1 MQGCIQGGVG
11 TGAHETDTQG
21 SNLTE
26 RELAMPPGGQRTVCG
41 SLPSLPGT
49 PTLPL
54 FLHRSSLAPWDLP
67 HNPSHFKLSFQFT
80 ALFQSAASQTPREQ
94 GAGQRMLTGA
104 PPGPPI
110 STPPNKCHM
119 RPAGPTQ
126 PRQGSQSEWPFRQM
140 SQAKEE

>member
-26 RELAMPPGGQRTVCG
+26 RELAMPPPPPGGPEDCLRLTPLTPG

-54 FLHRSSLAPWDLP
+54 FLHPSSLAPWDLP

-94 GAGQRMLTGA
+94 GAGLRMLTGA

-110 STPPNKCHM
+110 STPPKQVPHASS
-119 RPAGPTQ
+119 RAHPATPGF
-126 PRQGSQSEWPFRQM
+126 SV
-140 SQAKEE
+140 